1 MPIAGRSISSALLLK
16 RRLGRQAVCGFATRF
31 FFAMSVAICVARN
44 VNAQLPQAREF
55 YERDYAVAPGVAG
68 QGGGAQ
74 ARPRPRTQPAGKDA
88 ELRSVG
94 RGKEGDVAGRGNSPL
109 ARGRKRKLLVD
120 VTVSSSD
127 PKHLLV
133 VVEAIKHLYDSRLV
147 FVRSVTHIGDYRSI
161 TDEIENEL
169 ARRGIP
175 LSEGVAPPEQD
186 PPPLSPRWEIH
197 TREGTHIAEGYLSLE
212 PLINEYG
219 EYDPRQR
226 APISDQLEVIA
237 GGF

>member
-1 MPIAGRSISSALLLK
+1 
-16 RRLGRQAVCGFATRF
+16 
-31 FFAMSVAICVARN
+31 MSVAVCVARN
-44 VNAQLPQAREF
+44 VNAQIPQAREF
-55 YERDYAVAPGVAG
+55 YERDYAIAPGVAG

-88 ELRSVG
+88 ELRSAG
-94 RGKEGDVAGRGNSPL
+94 RGEEGDVAGRGNSPS
-109 ARGRKRKLLVD
+109 ARGRKRRLLVD

-127 PKHLLV
+127 PKHLLG
-133 VVEAIKHLYDSRLV
+133 VVEAIKHLYDNRLV

-161 TDEIENEL
+161 TGEIENEL
-169 ARRGIP
+169 ARRGIS

-197 TREGTHIAEGYLSLE
+197 TRDGTHIAEGYLSLE

-226 APISDQLEVIA
+226 APISDKPEVVA

>member
-1 MPIAGRSISSALLLK
+1 
-16 RRLGRQAVCGFATRF
+16 
-31 FFAMSVAICVARN
+31 
-44 VNAQLPQAREF
+44 
-55 YERDYAVAPGVAG
+55 
-68 QGGGAQ
+68 
-74 ARPRPRTQPAGKDA
+74 
-88 ELRSVG
+88 
-94 RGKEGDVAGRGNSPL
+94 
-109 ARGRKRKLLVD
+109 VD

-127 PKHLLV
+127 PKHLLG
-133 VVEAIKHLYDSRLV
+133 VVEAIKHLYDNRLV

-161 TDEIENEL
+161 TGEIENEL
-169 ARRGIP
+169 ARRGIS

-197 TREGTHIAEGYLSLE
+197 TRDGTHIAEGYLSLE

-226 APISDQLEVIA
+226 ASISDKPEVVA